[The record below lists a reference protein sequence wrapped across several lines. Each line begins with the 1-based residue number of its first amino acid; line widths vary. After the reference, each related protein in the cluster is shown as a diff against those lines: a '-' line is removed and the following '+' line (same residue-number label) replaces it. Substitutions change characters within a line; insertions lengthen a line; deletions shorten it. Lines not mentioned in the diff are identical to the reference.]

1 VRLFE
6 QVAEHIGRRW
16 RRVKTGYGAI
26 LVQWPPQPRIILPL
40 RAAVAWGNPEAI
52 ARRVREHHDAG
63 ADHVCIQVIG
73 GGDGLPLGA
82 YRELAAILIGG

>member
-1 VRLFE
+1 MARSFT
-6 QVAEHIGRRW
+6 
-16 RRVKTGYGAI
+16 TGYLGLPNYANNLRRFGFDVDDLAGGGSDR
-26 LVQWPPQPRIILPL
+26 LVD
-40 RAAVAWGNPEAI
+40 AAVAWGNPEAI

-73 GGDGLPLGA
+73 GGDGVSLGA